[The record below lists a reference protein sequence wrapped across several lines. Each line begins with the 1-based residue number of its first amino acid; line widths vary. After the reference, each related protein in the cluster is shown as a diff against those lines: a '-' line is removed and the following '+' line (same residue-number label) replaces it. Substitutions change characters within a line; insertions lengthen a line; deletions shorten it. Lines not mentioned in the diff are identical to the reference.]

1 MMVILSGSFDCQCED
16 ERRSGRT
23 RVVKIHQTVND
34 CVDPRGFVF
43 HIVNVNN
50 RLSGRLLNLK
60 LADMSV

>member
-1 MMVILSGSFDCQCED
+1 MVILSGSFGCQCED

-34 CVDPRGFVF
+34 CVDPSEFVV
-43 HIVNVNN
+43 HISDVNN

-60 LADMSV
+60 LADMLV